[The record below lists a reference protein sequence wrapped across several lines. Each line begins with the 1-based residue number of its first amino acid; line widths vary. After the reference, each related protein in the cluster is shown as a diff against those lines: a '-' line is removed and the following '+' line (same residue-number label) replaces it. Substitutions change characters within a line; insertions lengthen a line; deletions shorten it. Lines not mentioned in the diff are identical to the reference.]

1 MSMATARED
10 GRPKRALVTGVS
22 SGIGEAIANRLL
34 TEGWQVVGLSRSRPA
49 LEAEGLIHKA
59 VDLSDRAALATIL
72 LELEPLDAIVHA
84 AGTLR
89 VGRLGE
95 LDPENGR
102 QMWRLHVDV
111 AEQIVEALVPSLPDG
126 ARIVLLGSR
135 TAMGSPGRAQY
146 AATKAAVVGMA
157 RSFAIELAP
166 RQITVNVVA
175 PGATDTPMLRDPRRA
190 SVAPKMPPIG
200 RLVKPAEIAA
210 TTAFLLSEGAASITG
225 QQIIV
230 CGGASL

>member
-1 MSMATARED
+1 MSMATGED

-22 SGIGEAIANRLL
+22 SGIGEAIAQRLL
-34 TEGWQVVGLSRSRPA
+34 ADGWHVVGLSRSKPA
-49 LEAEGLIHKA
+49 FEADGLSHMA
-59 VDLSDRAALATIL
+59 VDLSDRAALAAVL
-72 LELEPLDAIVHA
+72 GELESLYAIVHA
-84 AGTLR
+84 AGILR

-95 LDPENGR
+95 LDPDNSRE
-102 QMWRLHVDV
+102 MWRLHVDA
-111 AEQIVEALVPSLPDG
+111 AEQILEALVPSLPDG

-135 TAMGSPGRAQY
+135 TAAGSPGRAQY

-166 RQITVNVVA
+166 RLITVNVVA

-190 SVAPKMPPIG
+190 SVTPKMPPIG
-200 RLVKPAEIAA
+200 RLVKPEEIAA
-210 TTAFLLSEGAASITG
+210 TTAFLLSDGAASITG

>member
-1 MSMATARED
+1 MNGAATQDD
-10 GRPKRALVTGVS
+10 GRARRALVTGVS
-22 SGIGEAIANRLL
+22 SGIGEAIAQRLL
-34 TEGWQVVGLSRSRPA
+34 AEGWNVIGFSRGEPA
-49 LEAEGLIHKA
+49 FVSPRLTHRS
-59 VDLSDRAALATIL
+59 VDLADRQALATAL
-72 LELEPLDAIVHA
+72 SKLKPLDAIVHA
-84 AGTLR
+84 AGILR

-95 LDPENGR
+95 LDPANAQE
-102 QMWRLHVDV
+102 MWRLHVDA

-135 TAMGSPGRAQY
+135 TAAGSPGRAQY

-175 PGATDTPMLRDPRRA
+175 PGATDTPMLRDPKRA

-200 RLVKPAEIAA
+200 RLVKPEEIAA

>member
-1 MSMATARED
+1 MTINREA
-10 GRPKRALVTGVS
+10 GRAKRALVTGVS
-22 SGIGEAIANRLL
+22 SGIGEAIAQRLL
-34 TEGWQVVGLSRSRPA
+34 ADGWLVVGLSRSKPVF
-49 LEAEGLIHKA
+49 EAGGLTHKA
-59 VDLSDRAALATIL
+59 VDLSDRAALAAVL
-72 LELEPLDAIVHA
+72 SEVEPLDAIVHA
-84 AGTLR
+84 AGILR

-95 LDPENGR
+95 LAPENGR
-102 QMWRLHVDV
+102 EMWRLHVDA

-135 TAMGSPGRAQY
+135 TAAGSPGRAQY

-200 RLVKPAEIAA
+200 RLVKPEEIAA

>member
-1 MSMATARED
+1 MSAVLTAQHERA
-10 GRPKRALVTGVS
+10 RCALVTGVS
-22 SGIGEAIANRLL
+22 SGIGEAIAKRLL
-34 TEGWQVVGLSRSRPA
+34 AEGWNVVGFSRSEPA
-49 LEAEGLIHKA
+49 FTAEGFIHKA
-59 VDLSDRAALATIL
+59 VDLSDREALAVAL
-72 LELEPLDAIVHA
+72 KGLEPLDAIVHA
-84 AGTLR
+84 AGILR

-95 LDPENGR
+95 LDPDNARE
-102 QMWRLHVDV
+102 MWRLHVDA

-135 TAMGSPGRAQY
+135 TAAGSPGRAQY

-166 RQITVNVVA
+166 RQITVNVVS

-200 RLVKPAEIAA
+200 RLVKPEEIAA

>member
-1 MSMATARED
+1 MGVSATQED
-10 GRPKRALVTGVS
+10 GRARRALVTGVS
-22 SGIGEAIANRLL
+22 SGIGEAIAKRLL
-34 TEGWQVVGLSRSRPA
+34 AEGWNVVGFSRSKPGFA
-49 LEAEGLIHKA
+49 AAGLTHNA
-59 VDLSDRAALATIL
+59 VDLSDREALAAALKG
-72 LELEPLDAIVHA
+72 LEPLDAIVHA
-84 AGTLR
+84 AGILR

-95 LDPENGR
+95 LDPANACE
-102 QMWRLHVDV
+102 MWRLHVDA

-135 TAMGSPGRAQY
+135 TAAGSPGRAQY

-200 RLVKPAEIAA
+200 RLVKPEEIAA

-225 QQIIV
+225 QQIVV

>member
-1 MSMATARED
+1 MSQPAFNAD
-10 GRPKRALVTGVS
+10 GRAKRALVTGVS
-22 SGIGEAIANRLL
+22 SGIGEAIAKRLL
-34 TEGWQVVGLSRSRPA
+34 SEGWSVTGLSRGQPGFVHERLTHVP
-49 LEAEGLIHKA
+49 
-59 VDLSDRAALATIL
+59 VDIADRAVLAQVL
-72 LELEPLDAIVHA
+72 DGLGAVDAIVHA
-84 AGTLR
+84 AGILR
-89 VGRLGE
+89 VGTLGS
-95 LDPENGR
+95 LDPANG
-102 QMWRLHVDV
+102 QAMWRLHVDA

-135 TAMGSPGRAQY
+135 TAAGSPGRAQY

-157 RSFAIELAP
+157 RSFAIELAS

-200 RLVKPAEIAA
+200 RLVKPEEIAA

-225 QQIIV
+225 QQIVV